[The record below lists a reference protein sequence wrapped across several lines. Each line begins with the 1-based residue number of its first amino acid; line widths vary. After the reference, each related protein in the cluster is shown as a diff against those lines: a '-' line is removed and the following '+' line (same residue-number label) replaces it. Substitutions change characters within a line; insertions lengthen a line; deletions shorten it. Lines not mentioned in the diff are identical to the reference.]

1 MTRPDPMRGL
11 RGIFAGTLV
20 MEAIVVGLA
29 LLVVSRLGS
38 GLGTAGGWYTGLL
51 ALAMVVASGLQRRPW
66 GLALALALQVA
77 MVLGWFA
84 HPALGVAGLFFCV
97 VWGFLLYFRRIVA
110 RRMAEGTLP
119 AQQRD

>member
-1 MTRPDPMRGL
+1 MTAPDPWRGL

-20 MEAIVVGLA
+20 MEAIAVGLA
-29 LLVVSRLGS
+29 LLVMNQVGG

-51 ALAMVVASGLQRRPW
+51 ALAMVVASGLQGRRW

-84 HPALGVAGLFFCV
+84 HPTLGMVGLLFCG
-97 VWGFLLYFRRIVA
+97 VWGILLYFRRAVA

-119 AQQRD
+119 AQQD